1 MDRTRWLIA
10 GSFICLFSFISFSQS
25 IRKSFDE
32 MTEYEITGLVN
43 AFYALRTGPDLFNDM
58 ATFHANFFNSDN
70 TADPTRPDLH
80 FNLPD
85 ESEREIFL
93 AWHRR
98 MIFEME
104 QAVQE
109 INPELSLGYWD
120 TSIYQSASDAL
131 WNQSFLGSFNT
142 NWSLNRNFGQGGPLP
157 TPIQV
162 SNLMNMPDFFDFSNE
177 LERRPVHRG
186 AHVWTGGVMPTPL
199 SPRDP
204 AFFFHHSFVDK
215 VWHDWEEIHHSSSY
229 ITTSMLRYDGT
240 YVYNGQVLPSVD
252 PNDITDSRVFGIF
265 YAANGLAR
273 LDNYIV
279 SNTYN
284 PEEIFYYQ
292 YSIEAGN
299 NFLVPAG
306 TVARLESVNEI
317 HLVPGFE
324 AAAGSSFM
332 ASIDTPALPSFA
344 PSFVLGPIRNNPY
357 PYSDKLFEPVVW
369 EEGGD
374 LLKDE
379 PIIISAAPNP
389 FWDTITIKLSKKKD
403 CVIEVFNMMGMPVR
417 EEAFQNTDTLVIK
430 NLYGLTAGF
439 YVIRVSDANGK
450 LLVVKRVVKL

>member
-1 MDRTRWLIA
+1 MERTRWLIA
-10 GSFICLFSFISFSQS
+10 ITFLLIFSFKSYSQS
-25 IRKSFDE
+25 IRKSFAE
-32 MTEYEITGLVN
+32 MNDYEISGLVN
-43 AFYALRTGPDLFNDM
+43 AFYALRNGPDIFNDM

-70 TADPTRPDLH
+70 TADPTRLDLH

-85 ESEREIFL
+85 ETEREIFL

-98 MIFEME
+98 MIFELE

-120 TSIYQSASDAL
+120 TSIYQSSADAL
-131 WNQSFLGSFNT
+131 WAQGFLGSFNT
-142 NWSLNRNFGQGGPLP
+142 NWSLNRNLGEIGTLP
-157 TPIQV
+157 TPLRV
-162 SNLMNMPDFFDFSNE
+162 SNLMNMTDFFEFSNE

-186 AHVWTGGVMPTPL
+186 AHQWTGGVMPTPL

-204 AFFFHHSFVDK
+204 VFFFHHSFVDK
-215 VWHDWEEIHHSSSY
+215 VWHDLEEIHQSSSY
-229 ITTSMLRYDGT
+229 LTTSMLRYDGT
-240 YVYNGQVLPSVD
+240 YIFDGEVLPSVD

-265 YAANGLAR
+265 YGENGLAQ

-292 YSIEAGN
+292 YNIEAGN

-306 TVARLESVNEI
+306 AVARMESVNEI
-317 HLVPGFE
+317 NLVPGFE

-332 ASIDTPALPSFA
+332 ASIDTGTPPAFA
-344 PSFVLGPIRNNPY
+344 PSFLVGPNQRKPY
-357 PYSDKLFEPVVW
+357 PFSDKLFEPVVW

-430 NLYGLTAGF
+430 NLYGLSSGF
-439 YVIRVSDANGK
+439 YVIRVSDAFGK
-450 LLVVKRVVKL
+450 ILVVKRVVKL